1 MAGEDFDVNAKPVVR
16 HPLEGGQFDI
26 QFWMDH
32 WAMSFYTMYDVM
44 AVAGKPWVIF
54 AVSVDI

>member
-1 MAGEDFDVNAKPVVR
+1 MNAKPVVR